1 MLKQRRLLILPSLA
15 LCLMLIAAALGYQAT
30 LPAAVGQVAG
40 TVSQVEQ
47 QKPLD
52 ADAQAI
58 RARDEALKRQKRLY
72 TQFSY
77 GIGALLFVGIPL
89 LGLYVASMVRRSPSA
104 ATDVAMYGL
113 ICLASVTAAIFS
125 GFFLGSVAWIAAYA
139 LFIVALCAALAG
151 LIRLV
156 VALPARNRD

>member
-1 MLKQRRLLILPSLA
+1 MLKQRRLLILPSLV

-30 LPAAVGQVAG
+30 LPAPVGQAG

-58 RARDEALKRQKRLY
+58 LARQEALKRQERIDV
-72 TQFSY
+72 QFSY
-77 GIGALLFVGIPL
+77 GFCALLFVGIPL
-89 LGLYVASMVRRSPSA
+89 LGLYVASQVRRAPNA
-104 ATDVAMYGL
+104 GTDVAMYGL
-113 ICLASVTAAIFS
+113 ICLASVTAAVFS
-125 GFFLGSVAWIAAYA
+125 GFFLGSVAWMAGYA
-139 LFIVALCAALAG
+139 LFIVALCAGLAG

>member
-15 LCLMLIAAALGYQAT
+15 LCMMLIAAALGYQTT
-30 LPAAVGQVAG
+30 LPAPVGQVG

-58 RARDEALKRQKRLY
+58 RARQEALKRQQRLY

-104 ATDVAMYGL
+104 GTDVAMYGL

-125 GFFLGSVAWIAAYA
+125 GIFLGSVAWIAAYA
-139 LFIVALCAALAG
+139 LFIVALCAAIAG
-151 LIRLV
+151 SIKLV
-156 VALPARNRD
+156 AALPARNRD